1 MNRRCHGFTLV
12 ELMLVVT
19 IVALLFLAALSLFK
33 YGVLRA
39 NIKVSSENLR
49 QLVVANLGYAS
60 DHGGWY
66 CPAQDERNLTRWHG
80 GRGSTEEEFSPDK
93 GFLSPYF
100 ANDKRLETCPLL
112 KETLK
117 GQSSFEDGAGGY
129 GYNAAYIGGRPG
141 NPYSAA
147 ALMDVTA
154 PSRTMMFATTA
165 LSKEEGLQEYP
176 FAEPYYAADADGVG
190 KLYDLQPSLHFR
202 AGGKAIVAW
211 CDGHVT
217 LEERADKKGDNFY
230 GGDNEKADIGW
241 FGPEE
246 ENGYWNPDSR
256 TVIRGTPPAAAE

>member
-1 MNRRCHGFTLV
+1 MKKSCQAFTLV
-12 ELMLVVT
+12 ELLLGIT
-19 IVALLFLAALSLFK
+19 IVALLFLGGLSLWK

-49 QLVVANLGYAS
+49 QLVVANLGYAA

-80 GRGSTEEEFSPDK
+80 GRGSLEEEFSPDK

-100 ANDKRLETCPLL
+100 GNDKRIETCPLL
-112 KETLK
+112 KKTLK
-117 GQSSFEDGAGGY
+117 DGQSFEDGAGGY
-129 GYNAAYIGGRPG
+129 GYNAAYIGGQPG
-141 NPYSAA
+141 KTYFPA

-154 PSRTMMFATTA
+154 PARTVMFATTA

-176 FAEPYYAADADGVG
+176 FVEPYYAADADGST
-190 KLYDLQPSLHFR
+190 KLYELQPSLHFR

-217 LEERADKKGDNFY
+217 LEERADKKGENFY
-230 GGDNEKADIGW
+230 GGDNTKDEIGW

-246 ENGYWNPDSR
+246 ENGYWNPSS
-256 TVIRGTPPAAAE
+256 PAALRGALPAVQN